1 MRIVET
7 HLNILSCRLNRRTQ
21 QHACVGRRGP
31 CRPTALRYELKNMLT
46 RLFYIECP
54 VCKKRV
60 EQYKFLPGPKKIKWD
75 LIQREIQCP
84 LCKAELI
91 MEKDSQ
97 KKLKLMV
104 NIALLCLPF
113 FIVMLADQLKLIS
126 IFTAFLFKFGIVFS
140 VAMMGYLFYTVVTI
154 RYVAKK

>member
-1 MRIVET
+1 
-7 HLNILSCRLNRRTQ
+7 
-21 QHACVGRRGP
+21 
-31 CRPTALRYELKNMLT
+31 
-46 RLFYIECP
+46 
-54 VCKKRV
+54 
-60 EQYKFLPGPKKIKWD
+60 
-75 LIQREIQCP
+75 
-84 LCKAELI
+84 

-104 NIALLCLPF
+104 NIALLCSPL

-126 IFTAFLFKFGIVFS
+126 VFTAFLFKFGIVFS

>member
-1 MRIVET
+1 
-7 HLNILSCRLNRRTQ
+7 
-21 QHACVGRRGP
+21 
-31 CRPTALRYELKNMLT
+31 MLT

>member
-1 MRIVET
+1 
-7 HLNILSCRLNRRTQ
+7 
-21 QHACVGRRGP
+21 
-31 CRPTALRYELKNMLT
+31 MLT

-60 EQYKFLPGPKKIKWD
+60 EQYKFLPGPKKTKWD
-75 LIQREIQCP
+75 LIQREIECP
-84 LCKAELI
+84 LCNAELI

-97 KKLKLMV
+97 KKLKLMFT
-104 NIALLCLPF
+104 IALFCLPF
-113 FIVMLADQLKLIS
+113 FIVMLADRLKLIS
-126 IFTAFLFKFGIVFS
+126 IFPAFLFNFGIVFA

>member
-1 MRIVET
+1 
-7 HLNILSCRLNRRTQ
+7 L
-21 QHACVGRRGP
+21 RGTRVP
-31 CRPTALRYELKNMLT
+31 LPLHTRPSSARYELKNMLT

-60 EQYKFLPGPKKIKWD
+60 EQYKFLPGPKKNWD

-104 NIALLCLPF
+104 NIALLCLPL

-126 IFTAFLFKFGIVFS
+126 VFTAFLFKFGIVFS
-140 VAMMGYLFYTVVTI
+140 VAMMGSLFYTVVTI